1 MTIRIAEVAG
11 DCAWRTYLLLHKEV
25 DEDDDRRTTLLRYLT
40 NLCEDGER
48 NPDTLQRAGL
58 VYLRKLDALSEERDE
73 RLARYRVLE
82 QEMVSNSYSETATKK
97 SRE

>member
-1 MTIRIAEVAG
+1 MAIRTAEIAC
-11 DCAWRTYLLLHKEV
+11 DLAWRSYLLLHKEV

-58 VYLRKLDALSEERDE
+58 VYLRKLDDLSEERDA
-73 RLARYRVLE
+73 RLARYRALE
-82 QEMVSNSYSETATKK
+82 QEIVSNSYSETTTKK